1 MSHGGGGRA
10 KVTPNLAMD
19 EEGTRMLN
27 LTVLQRLDPAVE
39 DILMTAAHVTL
50 YDFDT
55 NLNQWV
61 GVSGPAV
68 CNPAGLMF
76 FTIRPDIFM
85 WAFVFVE
92 PEGCGRI
99 ALCHQEVCLRAYLFR
114 SNCTDLPLSN
124 TPSKYLTISD

>member
-1 MSHGGGGRA
+1 MAHGGGGRA

-39 DILMTAAHVTL
+39 DILITAGHVTL

-61 GVSGPAV
+61 GVSCPASFNLVGLAFIAISPDNFDVGV
-68 CNPAGLMF
+68 CFCRAGR
-76 FTIRPDIFM
+76 T
-85 WAFVFVE
+85 WK
-92 PEGCGRI
+92 GRFSSSRGSSP
-99 ALCHQEVCLRAYLFR
+99 CLF
-114 SNCTDLPLSN
+114 LPLC
-124 TPSKYLTISD
+124 